1 MRLSKN
7 QLDHLQQSARFPMG
21 RTAGRDPAAREEA
34 VAARADE
41 RSDRAIEDVI
51 RATEEVVR
59 AADDVIRAAQDAAP
73 VPPLEVLE
81 PEDPDI
87 LPATSTSPRQVVQ
100 LPPLMPARRSRISL
114 AVALLL
120 LAFGAGAAMSWLL
133 FGEPSRA
140 RDQVWNLVSLALG
153 TGRGIP
159 PIPAMLD
166 PPSRHASIT
175 PPSSHGTPNATPAA
189 VVARPAAPS
198 GGAANETAETAPR
211 PVPAA
216 DVGRPRVFVPPP
228 ASVSMVGTVPAKVA
242 APPSPGSV
250 GIASGEPSA
259 AGAVPSPGAGI
270 GVLESNPTAPN
281 APRPGER
288 SLSGIVLGALPGG
301 HPRTPDKMTP
311 DPSPGPVASP
321 GSAPASTATQAAVSQ
336 APVTQAPVTQAPVA
350 QPPVAQ
356 MPVAAVP
363 VAPVPVIPGPATPG
377 PAAQVPTAEVPESLT
392 ACLAAR
398 PASLRLAHEET
409 ARLLKRGEEF
419 MGEGRVSAA
428 RLMFQRAAEACD
440 VRAAFALGASY
451 DPIML
456 QKLGVALLDPDVGA
470 ARSWYQKAKE
480 LGSSEASQELEL
492 LSNWHQ

>member
-1 MRLSKN
+1 M
-7 QLDHLQQSARFPMG
+7 
-21 RTAGRDPAAREEA
+21 
-34 VAARADE
+34 
-41 RSDRAIEDVI
+41 EDVI

-73 VPPLEVLE
+73 VPPIEVLE
-81 PEDPDI
+81 PDDPDI
-87 LPATSTSPRQVVQ
+87 LSAASTSPRQVVQ

-140 RDQVWNLVSLALG
+140 RDQVWSLVSLALG

-159 PIPAMLD
+159 PIPGMLE
-166 PPSRHASIT
+166 PPSRHASIA
-175 PPSSHGTPNATPAA
+175 PPSSHGTTSAAPAA
-189 VVARPAAPS
+189 VLVRPTAPPI
-198 GGAANETAETAPR
+198 GPANETAEIAPR
-211 PVPAA
+211 PAPGA
-216 DVGRPRVFVPPP
+216 DAGRSRVLVPPP
-228 ASVSMVGTVPAKVA
+228 ASVSMVGTAPAKIS

-259 AGAVPSPGAGI
+259 AGAMPSPGAGF
-270 GVLESNPTAPN
+270 GVLESNPTAPD

-288 SLSGIVLGALPGG
+288 SLSGIVLGALPAA
-301 HPRTPDKMTP
+301 HSQTPDKAAP
-311 DPSPGPVASP
+311 DPSPSPVASP
-321 GSAPASTATQAAVSQ
+321 GSAPASAATQAPATQTPVTQ
-336 APVTQAPVTQAPVA
+336 LPVTQAPPT
-350 QPPVAQ
+350 
-356 MPVAAVP
+356 
-363 VAPVPVIPGPATPG
+363 
-377 PAAQVPTAEVPESLT
+377 QVPAAEVPATESLT

-456 QKLGVALLDPDVGA
+456 QKLGVALLDPDVGT